1 MVKVGPSFG
10 DTVGGGVLVMGKKQV
25 DEKMPGTVLRQPK
38 KQKAQSLSRG
48 GFHLIRKETDRP
60 LGSQLSGQTQR
71 EYNTDILQIAMNLTW
86 CMKMKAHVAEEHTKG
101 GSVKGWEKQS
111 GPRERTCI
119 LLLIQN
125 ESLSEL

>member
-1 MVKVGPSFG
+1 
-10 DTVGGGVLVMGKKQV
+10 MGKKQV
-25 DEKMPGTVLRQPK
+25 GEKMPGTVLRQPE

-71 EYNTDILQIAMNLTW
+71 EYNTDNLKIAMNSTW
-86 CMKMKAHVAEEHTKG
+86 CMRMKARVAEEHTKA
-101 GSVKGWEKQS
+101 GSVKGREKQA